1 MTSEPLPHL
10 PNSRVK
16 TPTFLQMETVECG
29 AAALGIVLA
38 YFGKW
43 RPLEEL
49 RAECGVSRDGCTAR
63 NILHGARR
71 YGLDARG
78 RKATLA
84 TALSG
89 PFPYIAFWNF
99 NHFLVV
105 EGHRNGMVY
114 INDPATGPRRVT
126 VAEFDDA
133 FTGVTL
139 VFKTADAFEPD
150 GGKPSLLSRLT
161 PRTRGIRNAIAL
173 SVLIS
178 LTTIVPGL
186 IIPGFSKIFID
197 DYLIQGNH
205 DWLRPLIAGMAATT
219 VIMAGLTWLSHAVL
233 LRMETKLA
241 LVDSA
246 RFVWHLLR
254 LPLTFFS
261 QRHPGDIVDRIA
273 ANDRI
278 AGAVAGRLGESLVN
292 TVTVVFYAAVMLFL
306 DALLATLTIALSL
319 FNITVFRVLSRYRMD
334 ASARLQQDFGQ
345 FQAAS
350 VTGIRA
356 IETLKASG
364 TDDDYFE
371 RWAGFQA
378 KTLNNNRRLALHGVI
393 ADGLAPLLDG
403 LAIAAV
409 IGIGG
414 YSIIHGDMTVGTLVA
429 FQALAMSFTGPIN
442 SLVSAGG
449 AFQEL
454 SADLSRSDDVFN
466 YGRDSRYAREGG
478 EGKNERGE
486 RLARLS
492 GDIVLKD
499 VTFGYNPLEAPLIK
513 DFNLVLRAGQRV
525 ALVGGSGS
533 GKSTIAN
540 LLTGLYR
547 PWSGEILFDGVPI
560 ADVPVSVMTSS
571 IAAVN
576 QDVFLFSGKVR
587 DNLSAWD
594 PTVPDT
600 DMVAGLRDAQIFDI
614 VAARGGALDAS
625 IEEGGANLS
634 GGEAQRMEIARA
646 LTSRPSILVLDEATS
661 ALDPV
666 TEKAIDACIRRR
678 GCTCLIIAHRLST
691 VRDADEIVVLDR
703 GHVVERGTHEDLIC
717 ANGTYA
723 RLVAQE

>member
-1 MTSEPLPHL
+1 MISEPLPKL
-10 PNSRVK
+10 PNIRVK

-38 YFGKW
+38 HFGKW

-71 YGLDARG
+71 YGLAAKG
-78 RKATLA
+78 RKASLA
-84 TALSG
+84 SALSG

-105 EGHRNGMVY
+105 EGHRNGTVY
-114 INDPATGPRRVT
+114 LNDPATGPRTVT
-126 VAEFDDA
+126 LSEFDDA
-133 FTGVTL
+133 FTGVML
-139 VFKTADAFEPD
+139 VFETTDDFVPE
-150 GGKPSLLSRLT
+150 GGKPGLFARLT

-186 IIPGFSKIFID
+186 VIPGFSKIFID

-205 DWLRPLIAGMAATT
+205 DWLRPLLAGMAATT
-219 VIMAGLTWLSHAVL
+219 LLLAGLTWLSHAVL

-292 TVTVVFYAAVMLFL
+292 AVTVVFYAAVMIFL
-306 DALLATLTIALSL
+306 DALLAAITIALSL
-319 FNITVFRVLSRYRMD
+319 FNIGVFRVLSRYRMD

-378 KTLNNNRRLALHGVI
+378 KTLNNNRRLALHGVL

-414 YSIIHGDMTVGTLVA
+414 YRIIHGDMTVGTLVA

-442 SLVSAGG
+442 ALVSAGG

-466 YGRDSRYAREGG
+466 YGRDSRYAREA
-478 EGKNERGE
+478 ERGGKLE
-486 RLARLS
+486 RLS

-499 VTFGYNPLEAPLIK
+499 LTFGYNPLEAPLIK
-513 DFNLVLRAGQRV
+513 DFNLTVRAGQRV

-540 LLTGLYR
+540 LVGGLYR
-547 PWSGEILFDGVPI
+547 PWSGDVLFDGVALSEI
-560 ADVPVSVMTSS
+560 PVSTMTGS
-571 IAAVN
+571 IAVVS
-576 QDVFLFSGKVR
+576 QQVFLFSGKVR

-594 PTVPDT
+594 TTVPDA
-600 DMVAGLRDAQIFDI
+600 DMIAALRDAQIFDI
-614 VAARGGALDAS
+614 VAARGGALDAA

-634 GGEAQRMEIARA
+634 GGEAQRIEIARA

-666 TEKAIDACIRRR
+666 TEKAIDAAIRRR

-703 GHVVERGTHEDLIC
+703 GEVVERGTHDDLMR

>member
-1 MTSEPLPHL
+1 MTSDPLPKL

-38 YFGKW
+38 HFGKW

-71 YGLDARG
+71 YGLAAKG
-78 RKATLA
+78 RKASLTS
-84 TALSG
+84 ALSG

-105 EGHRNGMVY
+105 EGHRNGTVY
-114 INDPATGPRRVT
+114 LNDPATGPRTVT
-126 VAEFDDA
+126 LAEFDEA
-133 FTGVTL
+133 FTGVML
-139 VFKTADAFEPD
+139 VFETTDAFVAE
-150 GGKPSLLSRLT
+150 GGKPSLLARLA

-186 IIPGFSKIFID
+186 VIPGFSKIFID
-197 DYLIQGNH
+197 DYLIQANH
-205 DWLRPLIAGMAATT
+205 DWLRPLLAGMAVTT
-219 VIMAGLTWLSHAVL
+219 IVLAGLTWLSHAVL

-254 LPLTFFS
+254 LPLSFFS

-292 TVTVVFYAAVMLFL
+292 AVTVVFYAAVMFFL
-306 DALLATLTIALSL
+306 DALLALITIALSL
-319 FNITVFRVLSRYRMD
+319 FNIGVFRVLSRYRMD

-378 KTLNNNRRLALHGVI
+378 KTLNNNRRLALHGVLS
-393 ADGLAPLLDG
+393 DGLAPLLDG

-409 IGIGG
+409 VGIGG
-414 YSIIHGDMTVGTLVA
+414 YRIIHGDMTVGTLVA
-429 FQALAMSFTGPIN
+429 FQALAMSFTLPIN
-442 SLVSAGG
+442 ALVSAGG
-449 AFQEL
+449 TFQEL

-466 YGRDSRYAREGG
+466 YGRDGRYSRETESGG
-478 EGKNERGE
+478 A
-486 RLARLS
+486 LDRLS

-513 DFNLVLRAGQRV
+513 DFNLTVRAGQRV

-540 LLTGLYR
+540 LVAGLYR
-547 PWSGEILFDGVPI
+547 PWNGEVLFDGVPLP
-560 ADVPVSVMTSS
+560 DVPVSVMTGS
-571 IAAVN
+571 IAAVS
-576 QDVFLFSGKVR
+576 QEVFLFSGKVR

-594 PTVPDT
+594 ATVPDA
-600 DMVAGLRDAQIFDI
+600 DMIAALRDAQIFDI
-614 VAARGGALDAS
+614 VAARGGALDAA

-634 GGEAQRMEIARA
+634 GGEAQRIEIARA
-646 LTSRPSILVLDEATS
+646 LTSRPSILILDEATS
-661 ALDPV
+661 ALDPI

-678 GCTCLIIAHRLST
+678 GSTCLIIAHRLST

-703 GHVVERGTHEDLIC
+703 GEVVERGTHDELIR
-717 ANGTYA
+717 ANGAYA

>member
-1 MTSEPLPHL
+1 MTSEPLPRL

-71 YGLDARG
+71 YGLAAKG
-78 RKATLA
+78 RKASLA
-84 TALSG
+84 GALAG

-105 EGHRNGMVY
+105 EGHRNGTVY
-114 INDPATGPRRVT
+114 LNDPATGPRTVT
-126 VAEFDDA
+126 LAEFDDA
-133 FTGVTL
+133 FTGVML
-139 VFKTADAFEPD
+139 VFEPTETFVAE
-150 GGKPSLLSRLT
+150 GGKPSLLARLT

-186 IIPGFSKIFID
+186 VIPGFSKIFID

-205 DWLRPLIAGMAATT
+205 DWLRPLLAGMAVTT
-219 VIMAGLTWLSHAVL
+219 VILAGLTWLSHAVL

-261 QRHPGDIVDRIA
+261 QRHPGDIVDRIS

-292 TVTVVFYAAVMLFL
+292 AVTVVFYAAVMIFL
-306 DALLATLTIALSL
+306 DALLAALTIALSL
-319 FNITVFRVLSRYRMD
+319 FNIGVFRVLSRYRMD

-378 KTLNNNRRLALHGVI
+378 KTLNNNRRLALHGVL

-403 LAIAAV
+403 LAVAAV

-414 YSIIHGDMTVGTLVA
+414 YRIIHGDMTVGTLVA
-429 FQALAMSFTGPIN
+429 FQALAMSFTAPIN
-442 SLVSAGG
+442 ALVSAGG

-454 SADLSRSDDVFN
+454 SADLSRSDDVLN
-466 YGRDSRYAREGG
+466 HARDSRYAREGEIESG
-478 EGKNERGE
+478 RIEP
-486 RLARLS
+486 LS
-492 GDIVLKD
+492 GDIELRD
-499 VTFGYNPLEAPLIK
+499 VTFGYNPLDAPLIK
-513 DFNLVLRAGQRV
+513 DFNLTIRAGQRV

-540 LLTGLYR
+540 LVAGLYR
-547 PWSGEILFDGVPI
+547 PWDGEILFDGVPLP
-560 ADVPVSVMTSS
+560 DVPVSVMTGS
-571 IAAVN
+571 IAAVS
-576 QDVFLFSGKVR
+576 QEVFLFSGTVR

-594 PTVPDT
+594 ASVPDA
-600 DMVAGLRDAQIFDI
+600 DMIAALRDAQIFDV
-614 VAARGGALDAS
+614 VAARGGALDAA

-634 GGEAQRMEIARA
+634 GGEAQRIEIARA
-646 LTSRPSILVLDEATS
+646 LTSRPSILILDEATS

-666 TEKAIDACIRRR
+666 TEKAIDAAVRRR
-678 GCTCLIIAHRLST
+678 GATCLIIAHRLST
-691 VRDADEIVVLDR
+691 VRDADEIVVLER
-703 GHVVERGTHEDLIC
+703 GEVVERGTHDDLIR
-717 ANGTYA
+717 ANGAYA